1 LPFGIGRFWGIPIP
15 GAEAAWFFGNL
26 HKTYGPIY
34 EWKVFG
40 VTHIW
45 IETDKIARDLLVQRG
60 KKYGDRHELPAA
72 LGVRGGSEILPLMGI
87 GENFWRHKNFIHTI
101 MRYSSQEQ
109 FWGFPAEEN
118 RRTLKR
124 MLNKPEHWSEHLVT
138 HCARIAGNSE
148 GTPMRGARTQQKT
161 QSFAPNP
168 KPDIY
173 TFVQFINI
181 ASPEPHH
188 LQTSRH
194 PADTHA
200 SVRQQD
206 AVRSDL
212 ASGTRHPPL

>member
-138 HCARIAGNSE
+138 HCARIAGYCAWGDPKH
-148 GTPMRGARTQQKT
+148 GTKLFHVVLGR
-161 QSFAPNP
+161 
-168 KPDIY
+168 D
-173 TFVQFINI
+173 V
-181 ASPEPHH
+181 
-188 LQTSRH
+188 RH
-194 PADTHA
+194 TK
-200 SVRQQD
+200 RC
-206 AVRSDL
+206 RL
-212 ASGTRHPPL
+212 PPS